1 MRGSPPQVRARGY
14 TPLGQI
20 VREAFAQWLRGQLR
34 NNAWMVSDFAQEVGV
49 RPSAVYR
56 WTAGQRTPTD
66 GQIDKIA
73 NALRVSPDVIWSEL
87 AREGIMPIGAPPSGK
102 TQRPPATA
110 DPATPAAPAVPPEE
124 RPFARW
130 LRAELSEHGWT
141 AGFLARK
148 IGIDVVTARAWMGG
162 LRTPASVQFTGL
174 AEALGVDV
182 ATVQKAAQP

>member
-1 MRGSPPQVRARGY
+1 MGQV
-14 TPLGQI
+14 

-34 NNAWMVSDFAQEVGV
+34 TNGWMVSDFAQEVGV

-73 NALRVSPDVIWSEL
+73 ETLKVSPDVIWTEL
-87 AREGIMPIGAPPSGK
+87 AREGITPMSATTTAKPARAA
-102 TQRPPATA
+102 TTATA
-110 DPATPAAPAVPPEE
+110 DPPVPPTD

-130 LRAELSEHGWT
+130 LKAELTERGWS

-148 IGIDVVTARAWMGG
+148 IGLDVVTVRAWLGG
-162 LRTPASVQFTGL
+162 LRTPASVQFSGI

-182 ATVQKAAQP
+182 DKVAEIARQ

>member
-1 MRGSPPQVRARGY
+1 MGQV
-14 TPLGQI
+14 

-34 NNAWMVSDFAQEVGV
+34 SNGWMVSDFATEVGV

-73 NALRVSPDVIWSEL
+73 TTLKVSPDVIWAEL
-87 AREGIMPIGAPPSGK
+87 AREGITPSG
-102 TQRPPATA
+102 ATTTVRTA
-110 DPATPAAPAVPPEE
+110 LPAAPKPPPIPAAD

-130 LRAELSEHGWT
+130 LRAELGERGWT

-148 IGIDVVTARAWMGG
+148 IGLDVVTVRAWIGG
-162 LRTPASVQFTGL
+162 LRTPASVQFPGI
-174 AEALGVDV
+174 AQALGVEV
-182 ATVQKAAQP
+182 EKVTQIARQ